1 MSAKYLLSQYLI
13 LCIQKRQNYIKTYS
27 SIFMTTPTAN
37 KPLPVEFKDGYFQT
51 ISKVCNEV
59 TLENYKLQRK
69 VVRPINICV

>member
-1 MSAKYLLSQYLI
+1 
-13 LCIQKRQNYIKTYS
+13 
-27 SIFMTTPTAN
+27 MTTPTAN